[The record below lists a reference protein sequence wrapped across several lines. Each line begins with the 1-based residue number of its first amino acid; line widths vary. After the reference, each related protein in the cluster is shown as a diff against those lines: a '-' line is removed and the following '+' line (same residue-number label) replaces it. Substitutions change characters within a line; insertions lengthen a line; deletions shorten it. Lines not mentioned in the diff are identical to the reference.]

1 MPGRRSLR
9 VQVCGGW
16 GHLILLVED
25 EVLVAAVAAESLR
38 DLGFEVIEV
47 TTARAALEHAGKDA
61 GGLTAAIVD
70 IGLPD
75 RKGDE
80 LAIDLRKLRADLPI
94 IIASGHSG
102 NTLRAELRDASH
114 VAVLGKPYDLNALR
128 QALTSV
134 GVSN

>member
-1 MPGRRSLR
+1 
-9 VQVCGGW
+9 
-16 GHLILLVED
+16 LILLVED

-61 GGLTAAIVD
+61 VGITAAIVD

-80 LAIDLRKLRADLPI
+80 LAVELRKLRSDLPI

-102 NTLRAELRDASH
+102 SALRPELREAQQL
-114 VAVLGKPYDLNALR
+114 AVLGKPYDLNALR

-134 GVSN
+134 GVTN